1 MKQYFTVLI
10 GGIILLSVGITIFS
24 HDYFHARSNL
34 LNYINY
40 LASSGVANITKAVST
55 PVENATISG
64 LKRLIR
70 YSASE
75 EENLI
80 NTATLS
86 LLKNSENEISA
97 KSYLVIRLGDGKK
110 IIEKNADKI
119 LPIASLTKLV
129 TAVSAKKLIKDN
141 TKIKISSQ
149 IMNTYGNTA
158 QFKVGETIYAGDLY
172 YPLLMVSSND
182 AAEALAR
189 SYNRKKF
196 IDYMNNFAQSI
207 GAYRTIFKDP
217 AGLSKDNLSSAN
229 DLAIIY
235 SWIERKYPELIAITK
250 EKTKTNRL
258 HTWTNPA
265 YFLNWSNYEG
275 GKNGY
280 TEEALQTGLAVFHI
294 NKERYLLVVLG
305 SKSRN
310 ADIVKLLGKIDR

>member
-1 MKQYFTVLI
+1 MKHYFIVLFV
-10 GGIILLSVGITIFS
+10 GIFLLSIGIMVFS
-24 HDYFHARSNL
+24 HNHFNL
-34 LNYINY
+34 RTDLINYINY
-40 LASSGVANITKAVST
+40 LASSSVSNITKAVSK
-55 PVENATISG
+55 PVENASISG

-75 EENLI
+75 EESLI

-86 LLKNSENEISA
+86 LPRNSNNEISA
-97 KSYLVIRLGDGKK
+97 KSYVVIRLGDGKK
-110 IIEKNADKI
+110 ILENNPDRI
-119 LPIASLTKLV
+119 LPVASLTKLV
-129 TAVSAKKLIKDN
+129 TAVSAKKLVKDN
-141 TKIKISSQ
+141 VRVKISSQ

-182 AAEALAR
+182 AAEAFAR
-189 SYNRKKF
+189 TYNRKKF
-196 IDYMNNFAQSI
+196 IDYMNYFVQSI

-217 AGLSKDNLSSAN
+217 SGLSPDNLSSAN

-235 SWIERKYPELIAITK
+235 AWIEKNYPELIAITK

-265 YFLNWSNYEG
+265 HFLNWSNYEG

-280 TEEALQTGLAVFHI
+280 TEEALQTGVAVFRI
-294 NKERYLLVVLG
+294 EKERYLIVILG
-305 SKSRN
+305 SHNR
-310 ADIVKLLGKIDR
+310 DQDTIKILSKIK